1 MLLEKI
7 QKIIPPRWASLL
19 SLSAFFMLTVTHRT
33 PLALLVML
41 GAIATA
47 YIYIYI
53 YITEENGLGSIY
65 DWSRYATY
73 LPLAVLIAGGM
84 VTKLFGGMGISFITT
99 NILRILA
106 IPIIAQV
113 LSHFHR
119 LLVNWWQGLSCEV
132 ATKKWVFSAK
142 TSFAILF
149 GIYLLGISALLRAN
163 VYYSDDN
170 WRFSSGSRGWDDWS
184 RFFTERSSIYFFGG
198 KFAVDVSPYSQI
210 LAVAI
215 LALVGILL
223 LGLLYRRKVFT
234 IWEVVALMPLGLNP
248 FFMTNLSFKFDA
260 PFMAFSLLAAVF
272 PLVFRFSG
280 ARWYVLACFLGSLLV
295 LTSYQASFGIFPMLV
310 ILLLLRMWQ
319 EKGWHKE
326 LGGFLWQSL
335 LGYGAGALYFYLV
348 VMIVDPRKDYLD
360 VSIPALSEIPE
371 FLLKN
376 YTAYFTKVW
385 DGFTPLWLITT
396 LLILGSFLVCFISKK
411 RNLLGFVFSL
421 VSLVLMLLLSFG
433 FYPILVEPQ
442 LNNRAMYGLV
452 VVIVLCGL
460 VIVERGR
467 RSVLRLPILVLSYS
481 FFVYALVYGNAL
493 ATIDD
498 YRNFRLQLVYEDLS
512 HLPQVKNKET
522 VDVYFPGKIPAPPSL
537 KKQFLAYP
545 MLAISHNEYWDRR
558 KLSHLPTVQTID
570 EIPDKLLPT
579 LTHLPMLV
587 DTYYHTIYGDDM
599 MIYIRLKEKGKVVE

>member
-1 MLLEKI
+1 MGE
-7 QKIIPPRWASLL
+7 
-19 SLSAFFMLTVTHRT
+19 F
-33 PLALLVML
+33 
-41 GAIATA
+41 AIAVSLFHADSHSSYTLSP
-47 YIYIYI
+47 IGDVGSDSDCIYI

-84 VTKLFGGMGISFITT
+84 VTKLFGGMGIGFITT

-132 ATKKWVFSAK
+132 ATKKKWVFSAK

-163 VYYSDDN
+163 VYYNDDN
-170 WRFSSGSRGWDDWS
+170 WRFSGGSRGWDDWS

-223 LGLLYRRKVFT
+223 LGLLYKRKAFT
-234 IWEVVALMPLGLNP
+234 IWEVVALVPLGLNP
-248 FFMTNLSFKFDA
+248 FFIVNLSYKFDA

-272 PLVFRFSG
+272 PLVFRFAS

-295 LTSYQASFGIFPMLV
+295 MTSYQASFGIFPMLV

-335 LGYGAGALYFYLV
+335 LGYGAGTLYFYLV
-348 VMIVDPRKDYLD
+348 VMIAPRKDYLD
-360 VSIPALSEIPE
+360 VSIPAFSEIPE

-376 YTAYFTKVW
+376 YTAYFSKGL

-396 LLILGSFLVCFISKK
+396 FVILGSFLVCFISKK
-411 RNLLGFVFSL
+411 RNLLGFSLPL

-442 LNNRAMYGLV
+442 THTRAMYGLAV
-452 VVIVLCGL
+452 VVVLCGVVL
-460 VIVERGR
+460 VEQGERP
-467 RSVLRLPILVLSYS
+467 VFRLPILVLAYS
-481 FFVYALVYGNAL
+481 FFIYSLVYGNSL
-493 ATIDD
+493 TVSKD
-498 YRNFRLQLVYEDLS
+498 YKDFRYQLVYEDLI
-512 HLPQVKNKET
+512 HLPQFKNRES
-522 VDVYFPGKIPAPPSL
+522 VEVYFPEKTPVPPAL
-537 KKQFLAYP
+537 RKQFLAYP
-545 MLAISHNEYWDRR
+545 MLEISYKEYWERG
-558 KLSHLPTVQTID
+558 KLNDFII
-570 EIPDKLLPT
+570 EEIIGGIPDIQ
-579 LTHLPMLV
+579 LPMLV
-587 DTYYHTIYGDDM
+587 DTYYHTIYGDDKT
-599 MIYIRLKEKGKVVE
+599 IIIKWKEDGKLIE

>member
-1 MLLEKI
+1 MGEFAIAIGLFHADSHS
-7 QKIIPPRWASLL
+7 P
-19 SLSAFFMLTVTHRT
+19 LTVGF
-33 PLALLVML
+33 ADDV
-41 GAIATA
+41 GSDSDC
-47 YIYIYI
+47 IYIYI
-53 YITEENGLGSIY
+53 YITEENGLESIY

-73 LPLAVLIAGGM
+73 LPLAILIAGGM
-84 VTKLFGGMGISFITT
+84 ATKLFGWMGISISFTIT

-163 VYYSDDN
+163 VYYNDDQG
-170 WRFSSGSRGWDDWS
+170 RFFRGNRGWDDWS

-223 LGLLYRRKVFT
+223 LGLLYKRKVFT
-234 IWEVVALMPLGLNP
+234 IWEVVSLVPLGLNP
-248 FFMTNLSFKFDA
+248 FFITNLSFKFDA
-260 PFMAFSLLAAVF
+260 PFMAFSILAAVF

-326 LGGFLWQSL
+326 LGDFFWQSL

-348 VMIVDPRKDYLD
+348 VMIVDPRRVYLD
-360 VSIPALSEIPE
+360 ASLPALSEIPE
-371 FLLKN
+371 VLLKN

-385 DGFTPLWLITT
+385 NAFTPLWLIST
-396 LLILGSFLVCFISKK
+396 LVIFGSFLVYCMSKK
-411 RNLLGFVFSL
+411 RNLLGFGFSL

-433 FYPILVEPQ
+433 FYPILVEP
-442 LNNRAMYGLV
+442 LLFNRAMYGLV

-481 FFVYALVYGNAL
+481 FFVYTLVYGNAM
-493 ATIDD
+493 AAFKD
-498 YRNFRLQLVYEDLS
+498 YQDFRYQLVYEDLI
-512 HLPQVKNKET
+512 HLPQVKNKEK
-522 VDVYFPGKIPAPPSL
+522 VEAYFYGRIPTPPSL
-537 KKQFLAYP
+537 KKQFIAYP
-545 MLAISHNEYWDRR
+545 MLKINNYEGEWRVGNLNNFAIR
-558 KLSHLPTVQTID
+558 KDDYKMPIPPLPI
-570 EIPDKLLPT
+570 
-579 LTHLPMLV
+579 LV
-587 DTYYHTIYGDDM
+587 DTYYHTIYGDDTT
-599 MIYIRLKEKGKVVE
+599 IIVKWKEDGKLVE

>member
-1 MLLEKI
+1 M
-7 QKIIPPRWASLL
+7 
-19 SLSAFFMLTVTHRT
+19 
-33 PLALLVML
+33 
-41 GAIATA
+41 
-47 YIYIYI
+47 

-73 LPLAVLIAGGM
+73 LPLAVLIVGGT
-84 VTKLFGGMGISFITT
+84 VTKLFDGMGISFITT

-132 ATKKWVFSAK
+132 VTKKEWVFSAK

-234 IWEVVALMPLGLNP
+234 IWEVVVLVPLGLNP
-248 FFMTNLSFKFDA
+248 FFIDNLSYKFDA
-260 PFMAFSLLAAVF
+260 PFMAFSILAAVF

-295 LTSYQASFGIFPMLV
+295 LTSYQATFGIFPMLV

-319 EKGWHKE
+319 EKGWHQE
-326 LGGFLWQSL
+326 LVDFFWQSL

-348 VMIVDPRKDYLD
+348 VMIAPRKDYLD
-360 VSIPALSEIPE
+360 VSIPALLEIPE

-376 YTAYFTKVW
+376 YTAYFSKVL
-385 DGFTPLWLITT
+385 DGFTPLWLIST
-396 LLILGSFLVCFISKK
+396 LVIFGSFLVYCMSKK
-411 RNLLGFVFSL
+411 RNLLGFSFSL
-421 VSLVLMLLLSFG
+421 VSLVLMMLLSFG

-498 YRNFRLQLVYEDLS
+498 YRKFRLQLVYEDLS
-512 HLPQVKNKET
+512 HLPQVKNKEI

-545 MLAISHNEYWDRR
+545 MLAISHKEYWAPRTLR
-558 KLSHLPTVQTID
+558 NMPTVQTIKG
-570 EIPDKLLPT
+570 IPDTQLPT

-587 DTYYHTIYGDDM
+587 DTYYHTIYGDDR
-599 MIYIRLKEKGKVVE
+599 MIYIRLKEDGKLIE

>member
-1 MLLEKI
+1 MILKNV

-19 SLSAFFMLTVTHRT
+19 SLSTFFMLTVTHRT

-47 YIYIYI
+47 YIYI

-73 LPLAVLIAGGM
+73 LPLAVLIVGGM
-84 VTKLFGGMGISFITT
+84 VTKLFDGMGISFITT

-132 ATKKWVFSAK
+132 VTKKKWVFSAK

-163 VYYSDDN
+163 VYYNDDN
-170 WRFSSGSRGWDDWS
+170 WRFSGGSRGWDDWS

-234 IWEVVALMPLGLNP
+234 IWEVVALVPLGLNP
-248 FFMTNLSFKFDA
+248 FFMTNLSYKFDA
-260 PFMAFSLLAAVF
+260 PFMVFSLLAAVF
-272 PLVFRFSG
+272 PLVFRFAS
-280 ARWYVLACFLGSLLV
+280 ARWYILACFLGSLLV

-335 LGYGAGALYFYLV
+335 LGYGAGALYFYLI
-348 VMIVDPRKDYLD
+348 VMIVDPRRVYLD
-360 VSIPALSEIPE
+360 ASLPPLSEIPE

-396 LLILGSFLVCFISKK
+396 LLILGSFLVYCMSKK
-411 RNLLGFVFSL
+411 RNLLGFSFSL
-421 VSLVLMLLLSFG
+421 VSLVLMMLLSFG

-522 VDVYFPGKIPAPPSL
+522 VDVYFLGRISAPPTL
-537 KKQFLAYP
+537 KKQFVAYP
-545 MLAISHNEYWDRR
+545 MLAISHKEYWGPRTLR
-558 KLSHLPTVQTID
+558 NMPTVKTIKG
-570 EIPDKLLPT
+570 IPDT
-579 LTHLPMLV
+579 QLPMLV
-587 DTYYHTIYGDDM
+587 DTYYHTIYGDDKT
-599 MIYIRLKEKGKVVE
+599 IIVKWKEDGKLIE

>member
-1 MLLEKI
+1 M
-7 QKIIPPRWASLL
+7 A
-19 SLSAFFMLTVTHRT
+19 
-33 PLALLVML
+33 
-41 GAIATA
+41 
-47 YIYIYI
+47 
-53 YITEENGLGSIY
+53 
-65 DWSRYATY
+65 
-73 LPLAVLIAGGM
+73 
-84 VTKLFGGMGISFITT
+84 TKLFGWMGISISFTIT

-163 VYYSDDN
+163 VYYNDDQG
-170 WRFSSGSRGWDDWS
+170 RFFRGNRGWDDWS

-223 LGLLYRRKVFT
+223 LGLLYKRKAFT
-234 IWEVVALMPLGLNP
+234 IWEVVALVPLGLNP
-248 FFMTNLSFKFDA
+248 FFIVNLSYKFDA

-295 LTSYQASFGIFPMLV
+295 MTSYQASFGIFPMLV

-348 VMIVDPRKDYLD
+348 VMIAPRRDYPD

-385 DGFTPLWLITT
+385 NGFTPLWLMST
-396 LLILGSFLVCFISKK
+396 LVILGSFLVYFISKM
-411 RNLLGFVFSL
+411 RNLLGFGLSL
-421 VSLVLMLLLSFG
+421 VSLVLMLLLSFS
-433 FYPILVEPQ
+433 FYPILVKPLTEY
-442 LNNRAMYGLV
+442 RAMYGLV

-460 VIVERGR
+460 VLVEQGGR
-467 RSVLRLPILVLSYS
+467 PVFRLPILVLAYS

-498 YRNFRLQLVYEDLS
+498 YRKFRLQLVYEDLS

-558 KLSHLPTVQTID
+558 MLSHLPTVKTID

-579 LTHLPMLV
+579 LPHLPMLV
-587 DTYYHTIYGDDM
+587 DTYYHTIYGDDK
-599 MIYIRLKEKGKVVE
+599 MIYIRLKEDGKLIE

>member
-1 MLLEKI
+1 M
-7 QKIIPPRWASLL
+7 
-19 SLSAFFMLTVTHRT
+19 
-33 PLALLVML
+33 
-41 GAIATA
+41 
-47 YIYIYI
+47 
-53 YITEENGLGSIY
+53 
-65 DWSRYATY
+65 
-73 LPLAVLIAGGM
+73 
-84 VTKLFGGMGISFITT
+84 TKLFGWMGISISFTIT

-163 VYYSDDN
+163 VYYNDDQG
-170 WRFSSGSRGWDDWS
+170 RFFRGNRGWDDWS

-223 LGLLYRRKVFT
+223 LGLLYKRKAFT
-234 IWEVVALMPLGLNP
+234 IWEVVALVPLGLNP
-248 FFMTNLSFKFDA
+248 FFIVNLSYKFDA

-295 LTSYQASFGIFPMLV
+295 MTSYQASFGIFPMLV

-319 EKGWHKE
+319 EKGWHQT
-326 LGGFLWQSL
+326 LVDFFWQSL

-348 VMIVDPRKDYLD
+348 VMIAPRKDYLD
-360 VSIPALSEIPE
+360 VSIPALLEIPE

-376 YTAYFTKVW
+376 YTAYFSKVW
-385 DGFTPLWLITT
+385 DGSTPLWLIST
-396 LLILGSFLVCFISKK
+396 LVIFGSFLVYFIRKK
-411 RNLLGFVFSL
+411 RNLFGFSLPL

-442 LNNRAMYGLV
+442 THTRAMYGLAV
-452 VVIVLCGL
+452 VVVLCGVVL
-460 VIVERGR
+460 VEQGERP
-467 RSVLRLPILVLSYS
+467 VFRLPILVLAYS
-481 FFVYALVYGNAL
+481 FFIYALVYGNAL

-522 VDVYFPGKIPAPPSL
+522 VDVYFTGKIPAPPTL

-558 KLSHLPTVQTID
+558 MLSHLPTVQTIKG
-570 EIPDKLLPT
+570 IPDTQLPA

-587 DTYYHTIYGDDM
+587 DTYYHTIYGDDK
-599 MIYIRLKEKGKVVE
+599 MIYIRLKEDGKLVE

>member
-1 MLLEKI
+1 M
-7 QKIIPPRWASLL
+7 
-19 SLSAFFMLTVTHRT
+19 
-33 PLALLVML
+33 
-41 GAIATA
+41 
-47 YIYIYI
+47 
-53 YITEENGLGSIY
+53 
-65 DWSRYATY
+65 
-73 LPLAVLIAGGM
+73 
-84 VTKLFGGMGISFITT
+84 TKLFDGMGISFITT

-132 ATKKWVFSAK
+132 VTKKKWVFSAK

-234 IWEVVALMPLGLNP
+234 IWEVVVLVPLGLNP
-248 FFMTNLSFKFDA
+248 FFIDNLSYKFDA
-260 PFMAFSLLAAVF
+260 PFMAFSILAAVF

-295 LTSYQASFGIFPMLV
+295 LTSYQATFGIFPMLV

-319 EKGWHKE
+319 EKGWHQE
-326 LGGFLWQSL
+326 LVDFFWQSL

-348 VMIVDPRKDYLD
+348 VMIAPRKDYLD
-360 VSIPALSEIPE
+360 VSIPALLEIPE

-376 YTAYFTKVW
+376 YTAYFSKVL
-385 DGFTPLWLITT
+385 DGFTPLWLIST
-396 LLILGSFLVCFISKK
+396 LVIFGSFLVYCMSKK
-411 RNLLGFVFSL
+411 RNLLGFSFSL
-421 VSLVLMLLLSFG
+421 VSLVLMMLLSFG

-498 YRNFRLQLVYEDLS
+498 YRKFRLQLVYEDLS
-512 HLPQVKNKET
+512 HLPQVKNKEI

-545 MLAISHNEYWDRR
+545 MLAISHKEYWAPRTLR
-558 KLSHLPTVQTID
+558 NMPTVQTIKG
-570 EIPDKLLPT
+570 IPDTQLPT

-587 DTYYHTIYGDDM
+587 DTYYHTIYGDDR
-599 MIYIRLKEKGKVVE
+599 MIYIRLKEDGKLIE

>member
-1 MLLEKI
+1 MILKNV

-73 LPLAVLIAGGM
+73 LPLAVLIVGGM
-84 VTKLFGGMGISFITT
+84 VTKLFSGMGISFITT
-99 NILRILA
+99 NVLRILA

-119 LLVNWWQGLSCEV
+119 LLVNWWQCLSCEV
-132 ATKKWVFSAK
+132 VTKKKWVFSAK
-142 TSFAILF
+142 KSFAILF

-163 VYYSDDN
+163 IYHDDDQG
-170 WRFSSGSRGWDDWS
+170 RFFVGQRGWADWS
-184 RFFTERSSIYFFGG
+184 RFFTDRSSIYFFGG

-215 LALVGILL
+215 LSLVGILL
-223 LGLLYRRKVFT
+223 LGLLYKRKVFT
-234 IWEVVALMPLGLNP
+234 IWEVAALVPLGLNP
-248 FFMTNLSFKFDA
+248 FFIVNLSYKFDA
-260 PFMAFSLLAAVF
+260 PFMAFSILAAVF

-295 LTSYQASFGIFPMLV
+295 MTSYQASFGIFPMLV
-310 ILLLLRMWQ
+310 ILSLLRMWQ
-319 EKGWHKE
+319 EKGWHQE
-326 LGGFLWQSL
+326 LVDFFWQSL

-348 VMIVDPRKDYLD
+348 VMIAPRKDYLD

-376 YTAYFTKVW
+376 YTAYFSKVL
-385 DGFTPLWLITT
+385 DGFTPLWLIST
-396 LLILGSFLVCFISKK
+396 LVIFGSFLVYFIRKK
-411 RNLLGFVFSL
+411 RNLIGFSLPL

-442 LNNRAMYGLV
+442 THTRAMYGLAV
-452 VVIVLCGL
+452 VVVLCGVVL
-460 VIVERGR
+460 VEQGGR
-467 RSVLRLPILVLSYS
+467 PVFRLPILVLAYS
-481 FFVYALVYGNAL
+481 FFIYSLVYGNSL
-493 ATIDD
+493 TVSKD
-498 YRNFRLQLVYEDLS
+498 YKDFRYQLVYEDLS

-522 VDVYFPGKIPAPPSL
+522 VDVYFPGKIPVPPAL

-558 KLSHLPTVQTID
+558 MLSHLPTVKTIKG
-570 EIPDKLLPT
+570 IPDT
-579 LTHLPMLV
+579 QLPMLV
-587 DTYYHTIYGDDM
+587 DTYYHTIYGDDK
-599 MIYIRLKEKGKVVE
+599 MIIIKWKEDGKLVE

>member
-1 MLLEKI
+1 M
-7 QKIIPPRWASLL
+7 
-19 SLSAFFMLTVTHRT
+19 
-33 PLALLVML
+33 
-41 GAIATA
+41 
-47 YIYIYI
+47 
-53 YITEENGLGSIY
+53 EENGFGSIY

-73 LPLAVLIAGGM
+73 LPLAVLIVGGM

-163 VYYSDDN
+163 VYYNDDQG
-170 WRFSSGSRGWDDWS
+170 RFFRGNRGWDDWS

-223 LGLLYRRKVFT
+223 LGLLYKRKAFT
-234 IWEVVALMPLGLNP
+234 IWEVVALVPLGLNP
-248 FFMTNLSFKFDA
+248 FFIVNLSYKFDA

-295 LTSYQASFGIFPMLV
+295 MTSYQASFGIFPMLV

-348 VMIVDPRKDYLD
+348 VMIAPRKDYLD

-376 YTAYFTKVW
+376 YTAYFSKVL
-385 DGFTPLWLITT
+385 DGFTPLWLIST
-396 LLILGSFLVCFISKK
+396 LVIFGSFLVYFISKK
-411 RNLLGFVFSL
+411 RNLIGFSLPL

-442 LNNRAMYGLV
+442 THTRAMYGLAV
-452 VVIVLCGL
+452 VVVLCGVVL
-460 VIVERGR
+460 VEQGGR
-467 RSVLRLPILVLSYS
+467 PVFRLPILVLAYS
-481 FFVYALVYGNAL
+481 FFIYSLVYGNSL
-493 ATIDD
+493 TVSKD
-498 YRNFRLQLVYEDLS
+498 YKDFRYQLVYEDLI
-512 HLPQVKNKET
+512 HLPQFKNKET
-522 VDVYFPGKIPAPPSL
+522 VDVYFPGKIPAPPTL

-558 KLSHLPTVQTID
+558 MLSHLPTVKTID

-579 LTHLPMLV
+579 LPHLPMLV
-587 DTYYHTIYGDDM
+587 DTYYHTIYGDDK
-599 MIYIRLKEKGKVVE
+599 MIYIRLKEDGKLIE

>member
-1 MLLEKI
+1 MGE
-7 QKIIPPRWASLL
+7 
-19 SLSAFFMLTVTHRT
+19 F
-33 PLALLVML
+33 
-41 GAIATA
+41 AIAVSLFHADSHSSYTLSP
-47 YIYIYI
+47 IGDVGSDSDYI

-84 VTKLFGGMGISFITT
+84 VTKLFDGMGISFITT

-132 ATKKWVFSAK
+132 VTKKKWVFSAK

-163 VYYSDDN
+163 AYYNDDK

-234 IWEVVALMPLGLNP
+234 IWEVVALVPLGLNP
-248 FFMTNLSFKFDA
+248 FFMTNLSYKFDA

-272 PLVFRFSG
+272 PLVFRFAS

-319 EKGWHKE
+319 EKGWHQALVDFFWK
-326 LGGFLWQSL
+326 SV
-335 LGYGAGALYFYLV
+335 LGYCAGALYFYLV
-348 VMIVDPRKDYLD
+348 VMIAPRKDYLD

-396 LLILGSFLVCFISKK
+396 LFILGSFLVYCMSKK
-411 RNLLGFVFSL
+411 RNLIGFSLPL
-421 VSLVLMLLLSFG
+421 VSLVSMLLLSFG

-442 LNNRAMYGLV
+442 THTHAMYGLV

-460 VIVERGR
+460 VLVEQGQ
-467 RSVLRLPILVLSYS
+467 RSILRLPILVLSYS

-498 YRNFRLQLVYEDLS
+498 YRKFRLQLVFEDLS

-587 DTYYHTIYGDDM
+587 DTYYHTIYGDDKI
-599 MIYIRLKEKGKVVE
+599 IYIRLKEDGKLIE

>member
-1 MLLEKI
+1 MILKNV
-7 QKIIPPRWASLL
+7 QKIIPPRWTSLL

-41 GAIATA
+41 GAIAVA
-47 YIYIYI
+47 YIYI

-73 LPLAVLIAGGM
+73 LPLAVLIVGGT
-84 VTKLFGGMGISFITT
+84 VTKLFDGMGISFITT

-234 IWEVVALMPLGLNP
+234 IWEVVALVPLGLNP
-248 FFMTNLSFKFDA
+248 FFIDNLSYKFDA

-319 EKGWHKE
+319 EKGWHQE
-326 LGGFLWQSL
+326 LVDFFWQSL

-348 VMIVDPRKDYLD
+348 VMIAPRKDYLD
-360 VSIPALSEIPE
+360 VSIPALLEIPE

-376 YTAYFTKVW
+376 YTAYFSKVL
-385 DGFTPLWLITT
+385 DGFTPLWLIST
-396 LLILGSFLVCFISKK
+396 LVIFGSFLVYCMSKK
-411 RNLLGFVFSL
+411 RNLLGFSFSL
-421 VSLVLMLLLSFG
+421 VSLVLMMLLSFG

-498 YRNFRLQLVYEDLS
+498 YRKFRLQLVYEDLS

-522 VDVYFPGKIPAPPSL
+522 VDVYFPGKIPASPAL

-587 DTYYHTIYGDDM
+587 DTYYHTIYGDDTT
-599 MIYIRLKEKGKVVE
+599 IYVRLKEDGKLVE

>member
-1 MLLEKI
+1 MGEFAI
-7 QKIIPPRWASLL
+7 AVSLFHAD
-19 SLSAFFMLTVTHRT
+19 SHSPLTVGF
-33 PLALLVML
+33 ADDV
-41 GAIATA
+41 GSDSDC
-47 YIYIYI
+47 IYIYI

-73 LPLAVLIAGGM
+73 LPLAVLIVGGM
-84 VTKLFGGMGISFITT
+84 VTKLFDGMGIGFITT

-132 ATKKWVFSAK
+132 VTKKKWVFSAK

-163 VYYSDDN
+163 VYYNDDN
-170 WRFSSGSRGWDDWS
+170 WRFSGGSRGWDDWS
-184 RFFTERSSIYFFGG
+184 RFFTDRSSIYFFGG

-234 IWEVVALMPLGLNP
+234 IWEVVALVPLGLNP
-248 FFMTNLSFKFDA
+248 FFIVNLSYKFDA

-272 PLVFRFSG
+272 PLVFRFAS

-348 VMIVDPRKDYLD
+348 VMIAPRKDYLD

-376 YTAYFTKVW
+376 YTAYFSKVW
-385 DGFTPLWLITT
+385 DGSTPLWLITT
-396 LLILGSFLVCFISKK
+396 FVILGSFLVYFISKK
-411 RNLLGFVFSL
+411 RNLIGFSLPL

-442 LNNRAMYGLV
+442 THTRAMYGLAV
-452 VVIVLCGL
+452 VVVLCGVVL
-460 VIVERGR
+460 VEQGERP
-467 RSVLRLPILVLSYS
+467 VFRLPILVLAYS
-481 FFVYALVYGNAL
+481 FFIYALVYGNAL

-522 VDVYFPGKIPAPPSL
+522 VDVYFPRKIPAPPAL

-545 MLAISHNEYWDRR
+545 MLAISHNEYWNRR
-558 KLSHLPTVQTID
+558 KLSHLPTVKTIKG
-570 EIPDKLLPT
+570 IPDTQLPT

-587 DTYYHTIYGDDM
+587 DTYYHTIYGDDK
-599 MIYIRLKEKGKVVE
+599 MIYIRLKEDGKLIE

>member
-1 MLLEKI
+1 MILEKI

-47 YIYIYI
+47 YIYI
-53 YITEENGLGSIY
+53 TKENGLGSIY

-73 LPLAVLIAGGM
+73 LPLAVLIVGGM
-84 VTKLFGGMGISFITT
+84 ATKLFSWMGISISFTMT

-163 VYYSDDN
+163 VYYNDDN
-170 WRFSSGSRGWDDWS
+170 WRFSSGSRRWLDWS

-223 LGLLYRRKVFT
+223 LGLLYKRKAFT
-234 IWEVVALMPLGLNP
+234 IWEVVALVPLGLNP
-248 FFMTNLSFKFDA
+248 FFITNLSFKFDA
-260 PFMAFSLLAAVF
+260 PFMAFSILAAVF

-326 LGGFLWQSL
+326 LGDFFWQSL
-335 LGYGAGALYFYLV
+335 LGYGAGALYFYFVIML
-348 VMIVDPRKDYLD
+348 PSKKDYID
-360 VSIPALSEIPE
+360 VSVPPLLEIPE
-371 FLLKN
+371 VLLKN
-376 YTAYFTKVW
+376 YTVYFTKVW
-385 DGFTPLWLITT
+385 VGFTPLWLITT
-396 LLILGSFLVCFISKK
+396 LLILGSFLVYCMSKK
-411 RNLLGFVFSL
+411 RNLLGFSFSL

-442 LNNRAMYGLV
+442 THTRAMYGLV

-460 VIVERGR
+460 VMVERGQ

-498 YRNFRLQLVYEDLS
+498 YRNFRRQLVYEDLS

-522 VDVYFPGKIPAPPSL
+522 VDVYFPGEIPAPPTL

-545 MLAISHNEYWDRR
+545 MLAISHKEYWRPRTLR
-558 KLSHLPTVQTID
+558 KMPTVKTIKG
-570 EIPDKLLPT
+570 IPDTQLPT

-587 DTYYHTIYGDDM
+587 DTYYHTIYGDDTI
-599 MIYIRLKEKGKVVE
+599 IYIRWKEDGKLIE

>member
-1 MLLEKI
+1 MILKNV

-47 YIYIYI
+47 YIYI
-53 YITEENGLGSIY
+53 TEENGLGSIY

-73 LPLAVLIAGGM
+73 LPLAVLIVGGM

-132 ATKKWVFSAK
+132 VTKKKWVFSAK

-163 VYYSDDN
+163 VYYNDDQG
-170 WRFSSGSRGWDDWS
+170 RFFRGNRGWDDWS

-248 FFMTNLSFKFDA
+248 FFMTNLSYKFDA

-272 PLVFRFSG
+272 PLVFRFAS

-319 EKGWHKE
+319 EKGWHQALVDFFWK
-326 LGGFLWQSL
+326 SV
-335 LGYGAGALYFYLV
+335 LGYCAGALYFYLV
-348 VMIVDPRKDYLD
+348 VMIAPRRDYLD

-385 DGFTPLWLITT
+385 DGFTPLWLITA
-396 LLILGSFLVCFISKK
+396 LFILGSFLVYCMSKK
-411 RNLLGFVFSL
+411 RNLLGFSFSL

-433 FYPILVEPQ
+433 FYPLLVTPLTEY
-442 LNNRAMYGLV
+442 RAMYGLV
-452 VVIVLCGL
+452 VGVVLCAL
-460 VIVERGR
+460 VSVEQGERPI
-467 RSVLRLPILVLSYS
+467 LRLPILILSYS

-493 ATIDD
+493 AVSED
-498 YRNFRLQLVYEDLS
+498 YKDFRYQLAFEDLN
-512 HLPQVKNKET
+512 HLPQMKNRGIEK
-522 VDVYFPGKIPAPPSL
+522 VYIKKLPTPPSF
-537 KKQFLAYP
+537 KQQFTAYP
-545 MLAISHNEYWDRR
+545 ILEISYEERWD
-558 KLSHLPTVQTID
+558 KEKFYDGIVENTV
-570 EIPDKLLPT
+570 ENIPDIQ
-579 LTHLPMLV
+579 LPMLV
-587 DTYYHTIYGDDM
+587 DTYYHTIYGDDKT
-599 MIYIRLKEKGKVVE
+599 IIIKWKEDGKLIE

>member
-1 MLLEKI
+1 MLDKI

-41 GAIATA
+41 GAIVTA
-47 YIYIYI
+47 YIYI

-73 LPLAVLIAGGM
+73 LPLAVLIVGGM
-84 VTKLFGGMGISFITT
+84 VTKLFDGMGIGFITT

-119 LLVNWWQGLSCEV
+119 LLVNWWQGLSCEEV
-132 ATKKWVFSAK
+132 TKKKWVFSAK

-149 GIYLLGISALLRAN
+149 GIYLLGISALLKAN
-163 VYYSDDN
+163 VYYNDDN
-170 WRFSSGSRGWDDWS
+170 WRFSGGSRGWDDWS

-223 LGLLYRRKVFT
+223 LGLLYKRKAFT
-234 IWEVVALMPLGLNP
+234 IWEVVALVPLGLNP
-248 FFMTNLSFKFDA
+248 FFIVNLSYKFDA

-295 LTSYQASFGIFPMLV
+295 MTSYQASFGIFPMLV

-319 EKGWHKE
+319 EKGWHQE
-326 LGGFLWQSL
+326 LVDFFWQSL
-335 LGYGAGALYFYLV
+335 LGYGAGALYFYIV
-348 VMIVDPRKDYLD
+348 VMIAPRKDYLD

-376 YTAYFTKVW
+376 YTAYFSKVL
-385 DGFTPLWLITT
+385 DGFTPLWLIST
-396 LLILGSFLVCFISKK
+396 LVILGSFLVYFISKK
-411 RNLLGFVFSL
+411 RNLIGFSFSL

-467 RSVLRLPILVLSYS
+467 RSVLRLPILVLSYI

-493 ATIDD
+493 ATIAD
-498 YRNFRLQLVYEDLS
+498 YRKFRLQLVYEDLS

-522 VDVYFPGKIPAPPSL
+522 VDVYFLGRISAPPTL

-558 KLSHLPTVQTID
+558 KLSHLPTVQTIY

-587 DTYYHTIYGDDM
+587 DTYYHTIYGDDK
-599 MIYIRLKEKGKVVE
+599 MIYIRLKEDGKLIE

>member
-1 MLLEKI
+1 
-7 QKIIPPRWASLL
+7 
-19 SLSAFFMLTVTHRT
+19 
-33 PLALLVML
+33 
-41 GAIATA
+41 
-47 YIYIYI
+47 
-53 YITEENGLGSIY
+53 GLGSIY

-73 LPLAVLIAGGM
+73 LPLAVLIVGGT
-84 VTKLFGGMGISFITT
+84 VTKLFDGMGISFITT

-234 IWEVVALMPLGLNP
+234 IWEVVALVPLGLNP
-248 FFMTNLSFKFDA
+248 FFIDNLSYKFDA

-319 EKGWHKE
+319 EKGWHQE
-326 LGGFLWQSL
+326 LVDFFWQSL

-348 VMIVDPRKDYLD
+348 VMIAPRKDYLD
-360 VSIPALSEIPE
+360 VSIPALLEIPE

-376 YTAYFTKVW
+376 YTAYFSKVL
-385 DGFTPLWLITT
+385 DGFTPLWLIST
-396 LLILGSFLVCFISKK
+396 LVIFGSFLVYCMSKK
-411 RNLLGFVFSL
+411 RNLLGFSFSL
-421 VSLVLMLLLSFG
+421 VSLVLMMLLSFG

-498 YRNFRLQLVYEDLS
+498 YRKFRLQLVYEDLS

-522 VDVYFPGKIPAPPSL
+522 VDVYFPGKIPASPAL

-587 DTYYHTIYGDDM
+587 DTYYHTIYGDDTT
-599 MIYIRLKEKGKVVE
+599 IYVRLKEDGKLVE

>member
-1 MLLEKI
+1 M
-7 QKIIPPRWASLL
+7 
-19 SLSAFFMLTVTHRT
+19 
-33 PLALLVML
+33 
-41 GAIATA
+41 
-47 YIYIYI
+47 
-53 YITEENGLGSIY
+53 
-65 DWSRYATY
+65 
-73 LPLAVLIAGGM
+73 
-84 VTKLFGGMGISFITT
+84 TKLFDGMGIGFITT

-119 LLVNWWQGLSCEV
+119 LLVNWWQGLSCEEV
-132 ATKKWVFSAK
+132 TKKKWVFSAK

-149 GIYLLGISALLRAN
+149 GIYLLGISALLKAN
-163 VYYSDDN
+163 VYYNDDN
-170 WRFSSGSRGWDDWS
+170 WRFSGGSRGWDDWS

-223 LGLLYRRKVFT
+223 LGLLYKRKAFT
-234 IWEVVALMPLGLNP
+234 IWEVVALVPLGLNP
-248 FFMTNLSFKFDA
+248 FFIVNLSYKFDA

-295 LTSYQASFGIFPMLV
+295 MTSYQASFGIFPMLV

-319 EKGWHKE
+319 EKGWHQE
-326 LGGFLWQSL
+326 LVDFFWQSL
-335 LGYGAGALYFYLV
+335 LGYGAGALYFYIV
-348 VMIVDPRKDYLD
+348 VMIAPRKDYLD

-376 YTAYFTKVW
+376 YTAYFSKVL
-385 DGFTPLWLITT
+385 DGFTPLWLIST
-396 LLILGSFLVCFISKK
+396 LVILGSFLVYFISKK
-411 RNLLGFVFSL
+411 RNLIGFSL
-421 VSLVLMLLLSFG
+421 PVVSLVLMLLLSFG

-442 LNNRAMYGLV
+442 THTRAMYGLAV
-452 VVIVLCGL
+452 VVVLCGVVL
-460 VIVERGR
+460 VEQGGR
-467 RSVLRLPILVLSYS
+467 PVFRLPILVLAYS
-481 FFVYALVYGNAL
+481 FFIYSLVYGNAL

-522 VDVYFPGKIPAPPSL
+522 VDVYFPGKIPAPPAL
-537 KKQFLAYP
+537 RKQFLAYP
-545 MLAISHNEYWDRR
+545 MLEISYKEYWERG
-558 KLSHLPTVQTID
+558 KLNDFII
-570 EIPDKLLPT
+570 EEIIGGIPDIQ
-579 LTHLPMLV
+579 LPMLV
-587 DTYYHTIYGDDM
+587 DTYYHTIYGDDKT
-599 MIYIRLKEKGKVVE
+599 IIIKWKEDGKLIE

>member
-1 MLLEKI
+1 MILKNV

-19 SLSAFFMLTVTHRT
+19 SLSAFFMLRVTHRT

-47 YIYIYI
+47 YIYI

-73 LPLAVLIAGGM
+73 LPLAVLIVGGM
-84 VTKLFGGMGISFITT
+84 VTKLFDGMGISFITT

-132 ATKKWVFSAK
+132 ATKKKWVFSAK

-163 VYYSDDN
+163 VYYNDDQR
-170 WRFSSGSRGWDDWS
+170 RFFRGNRVWDDWS

-223 LGLLYRRKVFT
+223 LGLLYKRKAFT
-234 IWEVVALMPLGLNP
+234 IWEVVALVPLGLNP
-248 FFMTNLSFKFDA
+248 FFIVNLSYKFDA
-260 PFMAFSLLAAVF
+260 PFMAFSLLAVVF
-272 PLVFRFSG
+272 PLVFRFAS

-348 VMIVDPRKDYLD
+348 VMIAPRRDYPD

-385 DGFTPLWLITT
+385 NGFTPLWLMST
-396 LLILGSFLVCFISKK
+396 LVILGSFLVYFISKM
-411 RNLLGFVFSL
+411 RNLLGFGLSL
-421 VSLVLMLLLSFG
+421 VSLVLMLLLSFS
-433 FYPILVEPQ
+433 FYPILVKPLTEY
-442 LNNRAMYGLV
+442 RAMYGLV

-460 VIVERGR
+460 VLVEQGGR
-467 RSVLRLPILVLSYS
+467 PVFRLPILVLAYS

-522 VDVYFPGKIPAPPSL
+522 VDVYFPGKIPAPPTL

-558 KLSHLPTVQTID
+558 MLSHLPTVKTID

-579 LTHLPMLV
+579 LPHLPMLV
-587 DTYYHTIYGDDM
+587 DTYYHTIYGDDK
-599 MIYIRLKEKGKVVE
+599 MIYIRLKEDGKLIE

>member
-1 MLLEKI
+1 
-7 QKIIPPRWASLL
+7 
-19 SLSAFFMLTVTHRT
+19 
-33 PLALLVML
+33 
-41 GAIATA
+41 
-47 YIYIYI
+47 
-53 YITEENGLGSIY
+53 GLGSIY

-73 LPLAVLIAGGM
+73 LPLAVLIVGGM
-84 VTKLFGGMGISFITT
+84 VTKLFDGMGIGFITT

-132 ATKKWVFSAK
+132 VTKKKWVFSAK

-163 VYYSDDN
+163 VYYNDDN
-170 WRFSSGSRGWDDWS
+170 WRFSGGSRGWDDWN
-184 RFFTERSSIYFFGG
+184 RFFTDRSSIYFFGG

-215 LALVGILL
+215 VALVGILL

-234 IWEVVALMPLGLNP
+234 IWEVVALVPLGLNP
-248 FFMTNLSFKFDA
+248 FFIVNLSYKFDA

-272 PLVFRFSG
+272 PLVFRFAS

-319 EKGWHKE
+319 EKGWHQE

-348 VMIVDPRKDYLD
+348 VMIAPRKDYLD

-396 LLILGSFLVCFISKK
+396 FVILGSFLVCFISKK
-411 RNLLGFVFSL
+411 RNLLGFGFSL
-421 VSLVLMLLLSFG
+421 VSLVLMLILSFG

-498 YRNFRLQLVYEDLS
+498 YRKFRLQLVYEDLS

-545 MLAISHNEYWDRR
+545 MLAISHKEYWGPRTLR
-558 KLSHLPTVQTID
+558 NMPTVKTIKG
-570 EIPDKLLPT
+570 IPDTQLPT

-587 DTYYHTIYGDDM
+587 DTYYHTIYGDDK
-599 MIYIRLKEKGKVVE
+599 MIYIRLKEDGKLIE

>member
-1 MLLEKI
+1 MILKNV

-19 SLSAFFMLTVTHRT
+19 SLSTFFMLTVTHRT

-73 LPLAVLIAGGM
+73 LPLAVLIVGGM
-84 VTKLFGGMGISFITT
+84 VTKLFDGMGISFITT

-132 ATKKWVFSAK
+132 VTKKKWVFSAK

-163 VYYSDDN
+163 VYYNDDN
-170 WRFSSGSRGWDDWS
+170 WRFSGGSRGWDDWS

-234 IWEVVALMPLGLNP
+234 IWEVVALVPLGLNP
-248 FFMTNLSFKFDA
+248 FFMTNLSYKFDA
-260 PFMAFSLLAAVF
+260 PFMVFSLLAAVF
-272 PLVFRFSG
+272 PLVFRFAS
-280 ARWYVLACFLGSLLV
+280 ARWYILACFLGSLLV

-335 LGYGAGALYFYLV
+335 LGYGAGALYFYLI
-348 VMIVDPRKDYLD
+348 VMIVDPRRVYLD
-360 VSIPALSEIPE
+360 ASLPPLSEIPE

-396 LLILGSFLVCFISKK
+396 LFILGSFLVYCMSKK
-411 RNLLGFVFSL
+411 RNLLGFSFSL
-421 VSLVLMLLLSFG
+421 VSLVLMMLLSFG

-522 VDVYFPGKIPAPPSL
+522 VDVYFLGRISAPPTL
-537 KKQFLAYP
+537 KKQFVAYP
-545 MLAISHNEYWDRR
+545 MLAISHKEYWGPRTLR
-558 KLSHLPTVQTID
+558 NMPTVKTIKG
-570 EIPDKLLPT
+570 IPDT
-579 LTHLPMLV
+579 QLPMLV
-587 DTYYHTIYGDDM
+587 DTYYHTIYGDDKT
-599 MIYIRLKEKGKVVE
+599 IIVKWKEDGKLIE

>member
-41 GAIATA
+41 GAIAA
-47 YIYIYI
+47 VYIYIR
-53 YITEENGLGSIY
+53 EENGLGSIY

-132 ATKKWVFSAK
+132 VTKKKWVFSAK
-142 TSFAILF
+142 KSFAILF

-163 VYYSDDN
+163 IYYNDDQG
-170 WRFSSGSRGWDDWS
+170 RFFRGNRGWDDWS
-184 RFFTERSSIYFFGG
+184 RFFTDRSSIYFFGG

-223 LGLLYRRKVFT
+223 LGLLYKRKAFT
-234 IWEVVALMPLGLNP
+234 IWEVVALVPLGLNP
-248 FFMTNLSFKFDA
+248 FFITNLSFKFDA
-260 PFMAFSLLAAVF
+260 PFMAFSILAAVF

-280 ARWYVLACFLGSLLV
+280 ARWYILACFLGSLLV

-319 EKGWHKE
+319 EKGWNQE
-326 LGGFLWQSL
+326 LVDFFWQSL

-348 VMIVDPRKDYLD
+348 VMIVDPRRVYLD
-360 VSIPALSEIPE
+360 ASLPPLSEIPE

-376 YTAYFTKVW
+376 YTAYFSKVW
-385 DGFTPLWLITT
+385 DGFTPLWLIST
-396 LLILGSFLVCFISKK
+396 LVIFGSFLVYFISKK
-411 RNLLGFVFSL
+411 RNLLGFSFSL

-460 VIVERGR
+460 VIVEQGGR
-467 RSVLRLPILVLSYS
+467 PVFRLPILVLAYS
-481 FFVYALVYGNAL
+481 FFIYSLVYGNSL
-493 ATIDD
+493 TVSKD
-498 YRNFRLQLVYEDLS
+498 YKDFRYQLVYEDLS

-522 VDVYFPGKIPAPPSL
+522 VDVYFPGKIPVPPAL

-545 MLAISHNEYWDRR
+545 MLAISHKEYWGPRT
-558 KLSHLPTVQTID
+558 LHNMPTVKTIKG
-570 EIPDKLLPT
+570 IPDTQLPT

-587 DTYYHTIYGDDM
+587 DTYYHTIYGDDK
-599 MIYIRLKEKGKVVE
+599 MIYIRLKEDGKLIE

>member
-1 MLLEKI
+1 M
-7 QKIIPPRWASLL
+7 
-19 SLSAFFMLTVTHRT
+19 
-33 PLALLVML
+33 
-41 GAIATA
+41 
-47 YIYIYI
+47 
-53 YITEENGLGSIY
+53 
-65 DWSRYATY
+65 
-73 LPLAVLIAGGM
+73 
-84 VTKLFGGMGISFITT
+84 TKLFGWMGISISFTIT

-119 LLVNWWQGLSCEV
+119 LLVNWWQGLSCEAV
-132 ATKKWVFSAK
+132 TKKKWVFSAK

-163 VYYSDDN
+163 VYYNDDQG
-170 WRFSSGSRGWDDWS
+170 RFFRGNRGWDDWS
-184 RFFTERSSIYFFGG
+184 RFFTDRSSIYFFGG

-223 LGLLYRRKVFT
+223 LGLLYKRKAFT
-234 IWEVVALMPLGLNP
+234 IWEVVALVPLGLNP
-248 FFMTNLSFKFDA
+248 FFIVNLSYKFDA

-272 PLVFRFSG
+272 PLVFRFAS

-348 VMIVDPRKDYLD
+348 VMIAPRRDYPD

-385 DGFTPLWLITT
+385 NGFTPLWLMST
-396 LLILGSFLVCFISKK
+396 LVILGSFLVYFISKM
-411 RNLLGFVFSL
+411 RNLLGFGLSL
-421 VSLVLMLLLSFG
+421 VSLVLMLLLSFS
-433 FYPILVEPQ
+433 FYPILVKPLTEY
-442 LNNRAMYGLV
+442 RAMYGLV

-460 VIVERGR
+460 VLVEQGQ
-467 RSVLRLPILVLSYS
+467 RSILRLPILVLSYS

-498 YRNFRLQLVYEDLS
+498 YRKFRLQLVYEDLS

-558 KLSHLPTVQTID
+558 KLSHLPTVQTIY

-587 DTYYHTIYGDDM
+587 DTYYHTIYGDDTT
-599 MIYIRLKEKGKVVE
+599 IYVRLKEDGKLIE

>member
-1 MLLEKI
+1 M
-7 QKIIPPRWASLL
+7 
-19 SLSAFFMLTVTHRT
+19 
-33 PLALLVML
+33 
-41 GAIATA
+41 
-47 YIYIYI
+47 
-53 YITEENGLGSIY
+53 
-65 DWSRYATY
+65 
-73 LPLAVLIAGGM
+73 
-84 VTKLFGGMGISFITT
+84 TKLFGGMGISFITT

-132 ATKKWVFSAK
+132 VTKKKWVFSAK

-163 VYYSDDN
+163 VYYNDDQG
-170 WRFSSGSRGWDDWS
+170 RFFRGNRGWDDWS

-223 LGLLYRRKVFT
+223 LDLLYRRKVFT

-248 FFMTNLSFKFDA
+248 FFMTNLSYKFDA

-272 PLVFRFSG
+272 PLVFRFAS

-319 EKGWHKE
+319 EKGWHQALVDFFWK
-326 LGGFLWQSL
+326 SV
-335 LGYGAGALYFYLV
+335 LGYCAGALYFYLV
-348 VMIVDPRKDYLD
+348 VMIAPRRDYLD

-385 DGFTPLWLITT
+385 DGFTPLWLITA
-396 LLILGSFLVCFISKK
+396 LFILGSFLVYCMSKK
-411 RNLLGFVFSL
+411 RNLLGFSFSL

-433 FYPILVEPQ
+433 FYPLLVTPLTEY
-442 LNNRAMYGLV
+442 RAMYGLV
-452 VVIVLCGL
+452 VGVVLCAL
-460 VIVERGR
+460 VSVEQGERPI
-467 RSVLRLPILVLSYS
+467 LRLPILILSYS

-493 ATIDD
+493 AVSED
-498 YRNFRLQLVYEDLS
+498 YKDFRYQLAFEDLN
-512 HLPQVKNKET
+512 HLPQMKNRGIEK
-522 VDVYFPGKIPAPPSL
+522 VYIKKLPTPPSF
-537 KKQFLAYP
+537 KQQFTAYP
-545 MLAISHNEYWDRR
+545 ILEISYEERWD
-558 KLSHLPTVQTID
+558 KEKFYDGIVENTV
-570 EIPDKLLPT
+570 ENIPDIQ
-579 LTHLPMLV
+579 LPMLV
-587 DTYYHTIYGDDM
+587 DTYYHTIYGDDKT
-599 MIYIRLKEKGKVVE
+599 IIIKWKEDGKLIE

>member
-1 MLLEKI
+1 MILKKV

-19 SLSAFFMLTVTHRT
+19 SLSAFFMLTVTHRS
-33 PLALLVML
+33 PWALLMML
-41 GAIATA
+41 GAIAVA
-47 YIYIYI
+47 YIYI

-73 LPLAVLIAGGM
+73 LPLAVLIVGGM
-84 VTKLFGGMGISFITT
+84 VTKLFSGMGISFITT

-132 ATKKWVFSAK
+132 VTKKKWVFSAK

-163 VYYSDDN
+163 VYYNDDN
-170 WRFSSGSRGWDDWS
+170 WRFSGGSRGWDDWS
-184 RFFTERSSIYFFGG
+184 RFFTERSSIYFFWG

-272 PLVFRFSG
+272 PLVFRFAS

-319 EKGWHKE
+319 EKGWHQE
-326 LGGFLWQSL
+326 LVDFFWQSL

-348 VMIVDPRKDYLD
+348 VMIVDPRRVYLD
-360 VSIPALSEIPE
+360 ASLPPLSEIPE

-376 YTAYFTKVW
+376 YTAYFSKVW
-385 DGFTPLWLITT
+385 DGFTPLWLIST
-396 LLILGSFLVCFISKK
+396 LVIFGSFLVYFISKK
-411 RNLLGFVFSL
+411 RNLLGFSFSL

-460 VIVERGR
+460 VIVEQGGR
-467 RSVLRLPILVLSYS
+467 PVFRLPILVLAYS
-481 FFVYALVYGNAL
+481 FFIYSLVYGNSL
-493 ATIDD
+493 TVSKD
-498 YRNFRLQLVYEDLS
+498 YKDFRYQLVYEDLS

-522 VDVYFPGKIPAPPSL
+522 VDVYFPGKIPVPPAL

-558 KLSHLPTVQTID
+558 MLSHLPTVKTIKG
-570 EIPDKLLPT
+570 IPDT
-579 LTHLPMLV
+579 QLPMLV
-587 DTYYHTIYGDDM
+587 DTYYHTIYGDDK
-599 MIYIRLKEKGKVVE
+599 MIIIKWKEDGKLVE

>member
-1 MLLEKI
+1 M
-7 QKIIPPRWASLL
+7 
-19 SLSAFFMLTVTHRT
+19 
-33 PLALLVML
+33 
-41 GAIATA
+41 
-47 YIYIYI
+47 
-53 YITEENGLGSIY
+53 
-65 DWSRYATY
+65 
-73 LPLAVLIAGGM
+73 
-84 VTKLFGGMGISFITT
+84 TKLFDGMGISFITT

-132 ATKKWVFSAK
+132 VTKKKWVFSAK

-163 VYYSDDN
+163 VYYNDDN
-170 WRFSSGSRGWDDWS
+170 WRFSGGSRGWDDWS

-234 IWEVVALMPLGLNP
+234 IWEVVALVPLGLNP
-248 FFMTNLSFKFDA
+248 FFMTNLSYKFDA
-260 PFMAFSLLAAVF
+260 PFMVFSLLAAVF
-272 PLVFRFSG
+272 PLVFRFAS
-280 ARWYVLACFLGSLLV
+280 ARWYILACFLGSLLV

-335 LGYGAGALYFYLV
+335 LGYGAGALYFYLI
-348 VMIVDPRKDYLD
+348 VMIVDPRRVYLD
-360 VSIPALSEIPE
+360 ASLPPLSEIPE

-396 LLILGSFLVCFISKK
+396 LLILGSFLVYCMSKK
-411 RNLLGFVFSL
+411 RNLLGFSFSL
-421 VSLVLMLLLSFG
+421 VSLVLMMLLSFG

-522 VDVYFPGKIPAPPSL
+522 VDVYFLGRISAPPTL
-537 KKQFLAYP
+537 KKQFVAYP
-545 MLAISHNEYWDRR
+545 MLAISHKEYWGPRTLR
-558 KLSHLPTVQTID
+558 NMPTVKTIKG
-570 EIPDKLLPT
+570 IPDT
-579 LTHLPMLV
+579 QLPMLV
-587 DTYYHTIYGDDM
+587 DTYYHTIYGDDKT
-599 MIYIRLKEKGKVVE
+599 IIVKWKEDGKLIE

>member
-1 MLLEKI
+1 MGE
-7 QKIIPPRWASLL
+7 
-19 SLSAFFMLTVTHRT
+19 F
-33 PLALLVML
+33 
-41 GAIATA
+41 AIAVSLFHADSHSSYTLSP
-47 YIYIYI
+47 IGDVGSDSDCIYI

-73 LPLAVLIAGGM
+73 LPLAVLIVGGM
-84 VTKLFGGMGISFITT
+84 VTKLFDGMGIGFITT

-132 ATKKWVFSAK
+132 VTKKKWVFSAK
-142 TSFAILF
+142 TNFAILF

-163 VYYSDDN
+163 VYYNDDN
-170 WRFSSGSRGWDDWS
+170 WRFSGGSRGWDDWS
-184 RFFTERSSIYFFGG
+184 RFFTDRSSIYFFGG

-223 LGLLYRRKVFT
+223 LGLLYKRKAFT
-234 IWEVVALMPLGLNP
+234 IWEVVALVPLGLNP
-248 FFMTNLSFKFDA
+248 FFIVNLSYKFDA

-295 LTSYQASFGIFPMLV
+295 MTSYQASFGIFPMLV

-348 VMIVDPRKDYLD
+348 VMIAPRRDYPD

-385 DGFTPLWLITT
+385 NGFTPLWLMST
-396 LLILGSFLVCFISKK
+396 LVILGSFLVYFISKM
-411 RNLLGFVFSL
+411 RNLLGFGLSL
-421 VSLVLMLLLSFG
+421 VSLVLMLLLSFS
-433 FYPILVEPQ
+433 FYPILVKPLTEY
-442 LNNRAMYGLV
+442 RAMYGLV

-460 VIVERGR
+460 VLVEQGQ
-467 RSVLRLPILVLSYS
+467 RSILRLPILVLSYS

-498 YRNFRLQLVYEDLS
+498 YRKFRLQLVYEDLS

-558 KLSHLPTVQTID
+558 KLSHLPTVQTIY

-587 DTYYHTIYGDDM
+587 DTYYHTIYGDDK
-599 MIYIRLKEKGKVVE
+599 MIYIRLKEDGKLIE